1 MTHEYVIVAAK
12 RTAIGRFGG
21 TLKDFN
27 SGDLASIVIKDV
39 LAETNLDG
47 NLINEVILGEVRQS
61 TESSNV
67 ARVASLRA
75 GLPVTTS
82 AYTVNRL
89 CASGIQAIVSAVQHL
104 AFNPD
109 EVVIAGGTENMSRA
123 PIYLRNARH
132 GEGNPYIVD
141 SNLENGQ
148 QPIEIYGDK
157 LGMGITAENVAE
169 KYGVSRADQDKF
181 ALESQLRA
189 KRAWD
194 ANRFDTQITPVE
206 IKSKKSSTIFNKD
219 EHMRETTLEQLN
231 SLKPVFK
238 KDGTVTA
245 GNACG
250 RNDGASALIIM
261 TREKAHEL
269 GIKPLA
275 KIHSWAV
282 SAIEPEYMGVGP
294 ISAIKKLI
302 AQTKLQL
309 NDFDLIELNEAFA
322 SQSLAVIRELNLDI
336 EKVNVNGGAI
346 ALGHPLGATG
356 AIIVTKLVHEMIAR
370 QSHFGLA
377 TLCIGGGQGM
387 AIALESVS
395 N

>member
-1 MTHEYVIVAAK
+1 MGNSYVIVAAK
-12 RTAIGRFGG
+12 RTAVGRFGG
-21 TLKDFN
+21 TLKGIN
-27 SGDLASIVIKDV
+27 SGYLAAEVIKDV
-39 LAETNLDG
+39 LADANLDG
-47 NLINEVILGEVRQS
+47 SLVNEVILGEVRQS

-89 CASGIQAIVSAVQHL
+89 CASGIQAIISAVQHL

-109 EVVIAGGTENMSRA
+109 EIVIAGGTENMSRA
-123 PIYLRNARH
+123 PIYLRNSRF
-132 GEGNPYIVD
+132 GEGNPYIID

-148 QPIEIYGDK
+148 QPIEIYGDN
-157 LGMGITAENVAE
+157 LGMGMTAENVAE
-169 KYGVSRADQDKF
+169 KYNISREDQDKF

-189 KRAWD
+189 KKAWEE
-194 ANRFDTQITPVE
+194 NRFDSQITPIEV
-206 IKSKKSSTIFNKD
+206 KNKKETIVFKKD
-219 EHMRETTLEQLN
+219 EHMRETTLEQLSN
-231 SLKPVFK
+231 LKPVFK

-250 RNDGASALIIM
+250 RNDGASALIVM
-261 TREKAHEL
+261 TEEKAKSL
-269 GIKPLA
+269 GLKPLA

-282 SAIEPEYMGVGP
+282 AGNDPRYMGVGP
-294 ISAIKKLI
+294 VPAVRKLLSQTNLQIS
-302 AQTKLQL
+302 
-309 NDFDLIELNEAFA
+309 DFDLIELNEAFA
-322 SQSLAVIRELNLDI
+322 SQSLAVIRELNLDM

-356 AIIVTKLVHEMIAR
+356 AIIVTKLIYEMIAR
-370 QSHFGLA
+370 QANLGLA

-387 AIALESVS
+387 AIALEAI
-395 N
+395 